1 MRAFRMIT
9 LALLLV
15 MLFSGCSQAYNDMTN
30 AKDTG
35 QVTLTP
41 DYVAEISR
49 ELASSSDTTALSQ
62 HATTPADRTTQSA
75 PADTTAAATTTAHTE
90 TTASD
95 HAAAA
100 TTTHTETT
108 SSDRS
113 TDVQDIV
120 YWTVSGSVWHTDKN
134 CSSLEHANEILSGT
148 VNEAIAAKKSRVCK
162 KCG

>member
-1 MRAFRMIT
+1 MRFFRMIT

-15 MLFSGCSQAYNDMTN
+15 MLFSGCSQAYNDMAN

-35 QVTLTP
+35 KVTLTP

-49 ELASSSDTTALSQ
+49 ELASSSDTTALPQ
-62 HATTPADRTTQSA
+62 HATTPADRTTQGTPS
-75 PADTTAAATTTAHTE
+75 DTTAAATTTAHTE
-90 TTASD
+90 TTTSD
-95 HAAAA
+95 HAA
-100 TTTHTETT
+100 TTTAHTETT
-108 SSDRS
+108 AQERS
-113 TDVQDIV
+113 TDAQDIV